1 MAAIRHIIHTQS
13 FKNRLVC
20 IKDSAERGCGILGYF
35 GYAAKK
41 ILMRVIC
48 EYEIE
53 REFICLLH
61 VERKEDNKITVSVDM
76 QVVSWLNKIGAE
88 RNLRSTIINH
98 LNK

>member
-1 MAAIRHIIHTQS
+1 MAVIRHIIHTQS

-41 ILMRVIC
+41 ILTRVLC

-53 REFICLLH
+53 REFICLSH

-76 QVVSWLNKIGAE
+76 QVDFLAK
-88 RNLRSTIINH
+88 
-98 LNK
+98 

>member
-1 MAAIRHIIHTQS
+1 MAEIRHIIHTQS

-35 GYAAKK
+35 VYAAKK

-48 EYEIE
+48 EYETE

-76 QVVSWLNKIGAE
+76 QVDFLAK
-88 RNLRSTIINH
+88 
-98 LNK
+98 

>member
-1 MAAIRHIIHTQS
+1 MLDGTCSGSRWRKSVTSYTPRA

-53 REFICLLH
+53 REFICLSH

-76 QVVSWLNKIGAE
+76 RVDFLAK
-88 RNLRSTIINH
+88 
-98 LNK
+98 